1 MLIKADGEV
10 SQEVRDK
17 LKQQKTA
24 YYAMLVDPFNAPL
37 CRPHTLFPTST
48 SIVRDVESF
57 SLTIGAAGD
66 FCGIFSPT
74 APFKST
80 PNSATSAE
88 YMFAARDTT
97 AISLVQ
103 TYTTIF
109 TSGVLPSWN
118 IRKSQAS
125 EHIAL
130 MSAGRV
136 LAAQVKIRYIG
147 RDDAASG
154 IISVGSF
161 CAALPF
167 ESYMFT
173 DNAVQEL
180 LNPSRCL
187 PKEGC
192 VVTWYPFDET
202 DREFQ
207 PVDMGGTSTAGRLTN
222 LAFAFYGA
230 GLPTGT
236 VLDIEV
242 ARVIEFVPR
251 PNQIELLAPQKLDIV
266 ATSEHR
272 PSLMGEVL
280 GFVKK
285 SAATIQEHRS
295 FYTDFIG

>member
-1 MLIKADGEV
+1 MLVKSDGEV
-10 SQEVRDK
+10 SQDVRDK

-24 YYAMLVDPFNAPL
+24 YYRMLVDPFNAPL

-48 SIVRDVESF
+48 SLVRDVESF

-66 FCGIFSPT
+66 FCGIFAPT

-80 PNSATSAE
+80 PNSASSAE

-97 AISLVQ
+97 SISQVA
-103 TYTTIF
+103 TYATIF

-118 IRKSQAS
+118 VRKSQAT

-154 IISVGSF
+154 IITVGSF

-167 ESYMFT
+167 ETYMFT

-180 LNPSRCL
+180 LNSSRCL

-222 LAFAFYGA
+222 LAFGFYGA

-242 ARVIEFVPR
+242 ARVIEYVPR
-251 PNQIELLAPQKLDIV
+251 PNQMELLAPQKLDIV
-266 ATSEHR
+266 AMSDHQ
-272 PSLMGEVL
+272 PSLMSQVM
-280 GFVKK
+280 GFVNK
-285 SAATIQEHRS
+285 SAATIQEARAFH
-295 FYTDFIG
+295 TDFVG